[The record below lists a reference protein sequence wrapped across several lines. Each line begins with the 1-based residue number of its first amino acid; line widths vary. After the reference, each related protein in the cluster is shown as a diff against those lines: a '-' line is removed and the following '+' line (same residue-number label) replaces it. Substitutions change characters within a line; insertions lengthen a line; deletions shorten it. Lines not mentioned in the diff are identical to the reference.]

1 MKELEYESFSFL
13 SLLEADDDDN
23 ADTGG
28 DNATGDTAAE
38 GNEDTGAT
46 DNNDEGDNDD
56 SGEDDF
62 DIDTSIPEEP
72 DVGGEGDN
80 NDTDNSTS
88 TPSSSSSDSDI
99 SSTSNGDEEVNK
111 DNTEIFDT
119 LSAEEQAMKI
129 QELKRLYSEMYSNVS
144 DILNRMHN
152 IECDETTLTIYNRIV
167 DTLQELK
174 NQINDYFNNV
184 FSYRSYYEN
193 DVKYN
198 QFLVQ
203 LNGIATVVDDL
214 ASSKEKMNG
223 TKSAKTD

>member
-1 MKELEYESFSFL
+1 
-13 SLLEADDDDN
+13 LEADDDDN
-23 ADTGG
+23 ADAGG
-28 DNATGDTAAE
+28 DNTTGDAASE

-62 DIDTSIPEEP
+62 DIDTSIPEAP

-99 SSTSNGDEEVNK
+99 SSTSDGDEEVNK

-119 LSAEEQAMKI
+119 LSAEEQAIKI
-129 QELKRLYSEMYSNVS
+129 QELKRLYSVMYSNVS
-144 DILNRMHN
+144 DILSRMHN
-152 IECDETTLTIYNRIV
+152 IECDENTLDIYNRIA

-223 TKSAKTD
+223 TKSTKTD